1 VVAPKV
7 VTLTIDG
14 QTVQAHEGQT
24 ILEAAQSVGIHIPAL
39 CHHTTLPPMGACR
52 LCVVEIEKQRVPQP
66 ACTFPVA
73 DGLVVRTNTPA
84 IQSARLIN
92 LNLLFSERSHY
103 CMFCPSSGT
112 AHSTDCELQKLGYDC
127 GITAWPYPPNTAHKW
142 EVDASHPHLLIDH
155 SRCILCRRC
164 VRACGYIAANHTLGV
179 HQRGAKALIGA
190 DDGVPLG
197 ESSCMSCGVC
207 AELCPTGALVDRSAV
222 FAGHDSDLK
231 WTRSVC
237 TACAVGCGIRV
248 GTRDDRVLKIGA
260 DWEAHNGG
268 LLCAAGRFESVETPA
283 AKRILLPRVRQDDTL
298 VEVSWEEAF
307 ARAADGFR
315 QAAGGGGGGG
325 GGAAGLV
332 SPRLPGESLAAFA
345 CLFQEVLHSDSLSL
359 IYGDTPLLDLGTDGT
374 LADVAN
380 ADFIAII
387 GGDVLNNQK
396 VLGYLVKRAYD
407 RGANILVVD
416 GRATALEPYAR
427 WNLHLHDIAASAESP
442 FARLRHSYHL
452 NISGLKQL
460 RSAVA
465 AAARPVILYAGG
477 LSTSVY
483 AALRELPAQVRFV
496 PLVVGANTRG
506 AAALGLT
513 TRPVAGQALYT
524 FLGDE
529 MPGGAGGLVPRAIPI
544 SVPPRFLLVQAAYE
558 SPWTAIADVVLPARL
573 WNEQSGHVVS
583 LDGQSRAIH
592 PLRAAPASVKSDRDV
607 LLGLANQL
615 GHTLNFD
622 EIPGV
627 MHASM
632 AGDLT

>member
-7 VTLTIDG
+7 ITLTIDG
-14 QTVQAHEGQT
+14 QTVQAREGQT
-24 ILEAAQSVGIHIPAL
+24 ILEAAASVGIHIPAL
-39 CHHTTLPPMGACR
+39 CHHSALPPMGACR
-52 LCVVEIEKQRVPQP
+52 ICVVEIEKQRVPQP

-73 DGLVVRTNTPA
+73 DGLVVRTQTPA
-84 IQSARLIN
+84 LQAARLIN

-112 AHSTDCELQKLGYDC
+112 HDSTDCELQKLGYEC
-127 GITAWPYPPNTAHKW
+127 GITHWPYPPNTAQKW
-142 EVDASHPHLLIDH
+142 EVDASHPHLLLDH

-164 VRACGYIAANHTLGV
+164 VRACDTIAANHTLGV

-207 AELCPTGALVDRSAV
+207 AEVCPTGALVDRAPV
-222 FAGHDSDLK
+222 FAGHDSQTQ
-231 WTRSVC
+231 WTKSIC

-248 GTRDDRVLKIGA
+248 GTRDNHVLKITA
-260 DWEAHNGG
+260 DWEAPNGG
-268 LLCAAGRFESVETPA
+268 LLCADGRFESLDAHPG
-283 AKRILLPRVRQDDTL
+283 KRILLPRVRQDDQL
-298 VEVSWEEAF
+298 VEVGWDEAI

-315 QAAGGGGGGG
+315 QCHS
-325 GGAAGLV
+325 AAGLI
-332 SPRLPGESLAAFA
+332 SPRLPGESLAAFT
-345 CLFQEVLHSDSLSL
+345 CLFQEVLRSDAVGL
-359 IYGDTPLLDLGTDGT
+359 IYGDAPLMDIGEAGT
-374 LADVAN
+374 LADVAA

-387 GGDVLNNQK
+387 GGDLLQQQK

-416 GRATALEPYAR
+416 GHQTALEPYAK
-427 WNLHLHDIAASAESP
+427 WNLHLHDIAAHAESP
-442 FARLRHSYHL
+442 FARLRHAYHL

-460 RSAVA
+460 RSSVA

-483 AALRELPAQVRFV
+483 AALRELPPQVRFL
-496 PLVVGANTRG
+496 PLVLGANTRG
-506 AAALGLT
+506 AAQLGLT
-513 TRPVAGQALYT
+513 ARPVSGQAIYAL
-524 FLGDE
+524 LGDDT
-529 MPGGAGGLVPRAIPI
+529 PGSGGGLVPRALPTG
-544 SVPPRFLLVQAAYE
+544 PDTRFVVVQAAYE
-558 SPWTAIADVVLPARL
+558 SAWTAVADVVFPALL
-573 WNEQSGHVVS
+573 WSEHSGHIVA
-583 LDGQSRAIH
+583 LDGQSRLVQ
-592 PLRAAPASVKSDRDV
+592 PLCTPPASVKSSRDIV
-607 LLGLANQL
+607 LALAKQL
-615 GHTLNFD
+615 GYTLNFD